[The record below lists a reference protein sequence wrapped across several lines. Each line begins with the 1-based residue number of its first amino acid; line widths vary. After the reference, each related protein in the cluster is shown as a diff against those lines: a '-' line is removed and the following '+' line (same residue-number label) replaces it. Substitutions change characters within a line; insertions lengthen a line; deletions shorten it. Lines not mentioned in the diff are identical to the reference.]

1 MKILHVHLRDV
12 PHVGGTVSMCRLHAG
27 LRQAGIDSRILCKYT
42 TQVSSAALPRA
53 PRAERLLSRVTLR
66 LGFNDLHA
74 VSSYK
79 VKNIEAYVNT
89 DILNFHGIHGGF
101 FSYLAL
107 PSLTAHKPAVFTI
120 RDMWP
125 FTGHCAVS
133 YDCERW
139 KVGCGACPYP
149 QAPPA
154 LPTKRDITRWE
165 WKLKDWVYSRSQ
177 LTVVTLSRRMTTQVK
192 ESMLQRFPVHHI
204 PNGVDTEA
212 YQPLDADL
220 CRAVLGIPRKKKVLM
235 FAAGNL
241 SRYHKGGDLL
251 IQALQSL
258 PPSLKAEVMLLL
270 LGDGGEAVAEAVGV
284 QALPLGYVG
293 SQRFKAIAYSA
304 ADLFVL
310 PTRGEGL
317 PNVLLESMA
326 CGTPM
331 VSFDVGGV
339 PDLVRPGLTGYLAQ
353 PESAQDLR
361 DGIVQLLEDEVL
373 RNRMRQQC
381 RAMACAEYAVEL
393 EVQRYIA
400 LYRQL
405 LQHDQSS
412 A

>member
-1 MKILHVHLRDV
+1 
-12 PHVGGTVSMCRLHAG
+12 
-27 LRQAGIDSRILCKYT
+27 
-42 TQVSSAALPRA
+42 
-53 PRAERLLSRVTLR
+53 
-66 LGFNDLHA
+66 
-74 VSSYK
+74 
-79 VKNIEAYVNT
+79 
-89 DILNFHGIHGGF
+89 
-101 FSYLAL
+101 
-107 PSLTAHKPAVFTI
+107 
-120 RDMWP
+120 
-125 FTGHCAVS
+125 
-133 YDCERW
+133 
-139 KVGCGACPYP
+139 
-149 QAPPA
+149 
-154 LPTKRDITRWE
+154 
-165 WKLKDWVYSRSQ
+165 
-177 LTVVTLSRRMTTQVK
+177 MTMQVK

-251 IQALQSL
+251 IQALQGL
-258 PPSLKAEVMLLL
+258 PSSLKAEVMLLL
-270 LGDGGEAVAEAVGV
+270 LGDSGEAVAEAVGV

-293 SQRFKAIAYSA
+293 SPRFKAIAYSA

-353 PESAQDLR
+353 PESASDLR
-361 DGIVQLLEDEVL
+361 DGIVQLLEDESL
-373 RNRMRQQC
+373 RSRMRQQC
-381 RAMACAEYAVEL
+381 RALACAEYTVGL

-405 LQHDQSS
+405 LQHDQLS